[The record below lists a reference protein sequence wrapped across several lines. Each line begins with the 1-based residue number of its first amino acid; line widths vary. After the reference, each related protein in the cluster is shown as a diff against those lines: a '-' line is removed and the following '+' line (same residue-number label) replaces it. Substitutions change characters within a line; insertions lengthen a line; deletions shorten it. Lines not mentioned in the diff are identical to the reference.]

1 MSDTKATF
9 SFAFKTLT
17 PIVGEPTNV
26 TLTKLKKELYANAV
40 GTTSELGGGLNGYL
54 GMVMPEAEYLAERNT
69 APFIA
74 PNKPVAPI
82 PNSIQT
88 TEEALY
94 DRETYKEA
102 LLEYKQHRAMGIELK
117 EQLITAIEYRY
128 LKPLEVGKTGLASV
142 TVGDMLQYL
151 TDTYD
156 EITLEDIHNNME
168 KLGAPWN
175 PEEPILDLWERIKE
189 CQRFAA
195 EGGYPIDDK
204 LAINMVL
211 KALEATNLFTTWT
224 TQMRD
229 IKQMNWTMKM
239 FQDKFN
245 DAQKERS
252 RQITTKSAGYHGAHM
267 ATKIAPSYAAA
278 AATTIITPTVKNDNT
293 TDFTSD
299 YVIRGPKGKY
309 MSYCYGHGYN
319 YGHKHTSPTCR
330 SKKEGHKDMATFFN
344 NMGGCQDVHIGPRN
358 STNAGNNNT
367 TGTSNSATVV
377 NTSTN

>member
-1 MSDTKATF
+1 MSDAKATF

-17 PIVGEPTNV
+17 PIIGEPTNV
-26 TLTKLKKELYANAV
+26 TLTKLKKEIYANAV
-40 GTTSELGGGLNGYL
+40 GTTSELGGGQNGYL
-54 GMVMPEAEYLAERNT
+54 GMVMPHVEYMAEPNTEA
-69 APFIA
+69 FVK

-82 PNSIQT
+82 PNSIKT
-88 TEEALY
+88 TEEVLY
-94 DRETYKEA
+94 DREMYKEA
-102 LLEYKQHRAMGIELK
+102 LAEYKQHRAMGIELK

-142 TVGDMLQYL
+142 TISDMLAYL

-156 EITLEDIHNNME
+156 EITLEDITTNME

-189 CQRFAA
+189 CQRFAT

-204 LAINMVL
+204 VAINMVL
-211 KALEATNLFTTWT
+211 KALEATGVYTTWT
-224 TQMRD
+224 SQMRD
-229 IKQMNWTMKM
+229 IKQTSWTMKL

-245 DAQKERS
+245 EAQKERS
-252 RQITTKSAGYHGAHM
+252 RQVTAKSAGYHGAH
-267 ATKIAPSYAAA
+267 
-278 AATTIITPTVKNDNT
+278 AATTTAPTYAAVVTNPTPKFDNT
-293 TDFTSD
+293 TDYTSE

-309 MSYCYGHGYN
+309 MCYCYGHGYN

-344 NMGGCQDVHIGPRN
+344 NMGGCQDLNIGPRN
-358 STNAGNNNT
+358 NTNNNT
-367 TGTSNSATVV
+367 NNNNTGTNNNASAT
-377 NTSTN
+377 TTTTN